1 MISCNAAWIE
11 RATEPAKP
19 PERARTGHSKPAGVR
34 RRNLPPLYFE
44 GPLMMHADAA
54 LARRLERAEADN
66 ARDCSGVPGSEILE
80 IGGGMRHLRR
90 RRLSL
95 DAGRRPW
102 LERSCRGRGAEPDR
116 DIFPQPGGQKVSID
130 LCPLADPSWLGALN
144 ARGYR
149 PADFNNVLVKRL
161 AGVEIT
167 LTPRVRRAVA
177 GETDLWSHTVGHGFF
192 DQSELTD
199 AEMDVGRAIF
209 SMAGALC
216 YLAVSEAGEPAG
228 GAAAAM
234 RNGLATLFADST
246 IVHFRRGGFHREL
259 IAARLNEAIAQE
271 CDLATASTLPGSGSQ
286 RNYERLGFEVV
297 YTRVTMV
304 R

>member
-1 MISCNAAWIE
+1 
-11 RATEPAKP
+11 
-19 PERARTGHSKPAGVR
+19 
-34 RRNLPPLYFE
+34 
-44 GPLMMHADAA
+44 MMHADAA

-66 ARDCSGVPGSEILE
+66 ARDCSGVPGSQILE
-80 IGGGMRHLRR
+80 IGGGCAIFAGAGSPLTQAVGLGLNGPAEEDELN
-90 RRLSL
+90 RLEDFFLS
-95 DAGRRPW
+95 
-102 LERSCRGRGAEPDR
+102 RGAR
-116 DIFPQPGGQKVSID
+116 VSID

-144 ARGYR
+144 TRGYR

-161 AGVEIT
+161 AGAEIT

-177 GETDLWSHTVGHGFF
+177 SERDLWSHTVGHGFF
-192 DQSELTD
+192 DESELTD
-199 AEMDVGRAIF
+199 AEMNVGRAIF

-228 GAAAAM
+228 GGAAAM
-234 RNGLATLFADST
+234 RNGLATLFADTT
-246 IVHFRRGGFHREL
+246 IARFRRGGFHREL

-271 CDLATASTLPGSGSQ
+271 CDLAAASTLPGSGSQ